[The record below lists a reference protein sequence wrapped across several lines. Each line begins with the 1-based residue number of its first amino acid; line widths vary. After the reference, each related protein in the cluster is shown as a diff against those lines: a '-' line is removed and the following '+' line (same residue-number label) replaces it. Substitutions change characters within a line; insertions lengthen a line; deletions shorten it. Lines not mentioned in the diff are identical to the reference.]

1 MISGIG
7 YGAWCLGNWSDS
19 MIPRFSAFI
28 EVTILGVYS
37 NNIYNEYTHGNDI
50 SETYV

>member
-1 MISGIG
+1 
-7 YGAWCLGNWSDS
+7 

-28 EVTILGVYS
+28 EVSILGVYS

-50 SETYV
+50 SETYVQVLMNRIDCVLNHE